1 MEKINGKWISPIK
14 FDSEEDRKK
23 AMNDW
28 RTRYRETFRWD
39 NQFCNWLKLKGF
51 HNSKPITPK
60 YLKEYERQ
68 EALIEEFYKYKGVY
82 DGLGSDHLYHGNEGK
97 YWKIFSEE
105 QQKIYARD
113 RAETDKLLKKIRGS
127 NVTVGHTPNTPNH
140 PNRKRTYRG

>member
-1 MEKINGKWISPIK
+1 MTNINGKWIQREH
-14 FDSEEDRKK
+14 FDTEEDRKK
-23 AMNDW
+23 AMSDW
-28 RTRYRETFRWD
+28 LDRYRETFRMD
-39 NQFCNWLKLKGF
+39 GMFCNWLKLNGF
-51 HNSKPITPK
+51 HCSKPITPK

-68 EALIEEFYKYKGVY
+68 QALIEEFYKYKGVY

-127 NVTVGHTPNTPNH
+127 NVTVGHTPNTPKH
-140 PNRKRTYRG
+140 PTRKRTYRG

>member
-1 MEKINGKWISPIK
+1 MEKINGKWISPEI

-39 NQFCNWLKLKGF
+39 NQFCNWLKLPW
-51 HNSKPITPK
+51 SAKPVTPK

-68 EALIEEFYKYKGVY
+68 KALIEEFYKYQGFY
-82 DGLGSDHLYHGNEGK
+82 DSLGSDHKYYGNEGK
-97 YWKIFSEE
+97 YWKIFYEE

-113 RAETDKLLKKIRGS
+113 RAETDKFLKKIRGS
-127 NVTVGHTPNTPNH
+127 NVTTGHTPNTPKH
-140 PNRKRTYRG
+140 PTRKRTYRG